1 MADRLIP
8 TTQPPIHPAA
18 IAAARSQE
26 ARTMAATSVL
36 NSLPEVDTQPLWH
49 RLILPGATVIAG
61 NARTF
66 CFNKQK
72 NNDPDLTNLEL
83 AGQMPNTSEY
93 KVTAIEL
100 RPNASCTAAALNAF
114 LANHRLVIEVGAK
127 GFEKVN
133 QPAALFPAMAQ
144 VAALNGQASIQ
155 HGLFKFQG
163 GEELYLQASQTF
175 NVYFVA
181 DRDGATLGVG
191 ADLLDLNVIFWGQKT
206 SKVAV

>member
-8 TTQPPIHPAA
+8 TIPMKPAA
-18 IAAARSQE
+18 RTAAPIQE
-26 ARTMAATSVL
+26 ARTMAAPSVL
-36 NSLPEVDTQPLWH
+36 SSLPEVDTQPLWH

-61 NARTF
+61 NARTY

-72 NNDPDLTNLEL
+72 NIDPDLTNLEL

-100 RPNASCTAAALNAF
+100 RPNGACTAAALNAF
-114 LANHRLVIEVGAK
+114 LGNHRLVIEVGSK

-133 QPAALFPAMAQ
+133 QPAVMFPSLVN
-144 VAALNGQASIQ
+144 VAGLNGNASIQ

-175 NVYFVA
+175 NVYFAA
-181 DRDGATLGVG
+181 DRDGATLGAG
-191 ADLLDLNVIFWGQKT
+191 ADLLDMNVIFWGQK
-206 SKVAV
+206 SAKVAL